1 MIDDLSCRVT
11 SSKEWHVIPAV
22 SVQEL
27 WIEESAVAF
36 KTINCVDFILSQN
49 NVEETNV
56 LWESLRLGGLDKYH
70 RLMVMVPGKD
80 DLSCTSSVFLGDIS
94 DHRILQD

>member
-11 SSKEWHVIPAV
+11 SAKEWHVIPAV

-27 WIEESAVAF
+27 WVKESAMAL
-36 KTINCVDFILSQN
+36 KTVNCFDFILSQN
-49 NVEETNV
+49 DIEEINV
-56 LWESLRLGGLDKYH
+56 LWESLRLGGLDKDH
-70 RLMVMVPGKD
+70 RLMVMMPGKD
-80 DLSCTSSVFLGDIS
+80 DLSCTSSVLLGDIS